1 MTATTFPT
9 GAGAPCA
16 HPGWRRALRG
26 FAPPWAVRHGMHG
39 EGPGHRHG
47 PHGRRT
53 FPPGFG
59 PGPFGPG
66 GVGPGPFG
74 PGRGRGPGRGPRARR
89 GDVRAAVLLLL
100 AEQPMHGYQIIGE
113 LAERSGGAWRPSPG
127 SIYPLLQMLA
137 DEGLVRAED
146 TDGRKVFHLTEAGT
160 AEATAAGE
168 RRTPWETAA
177 EGIDDATAGLARQA
191 MAVYTAAA
199 QVAQAGDS
207 AHVESATRVLDE
219 ARRSLYRI
227 LAGDEGGDDPA
238 ADGTE
243 AAE

>member
-1 MTATTFPT
+1 MTAYAIPT
-9 GAGAPCA
+9 GADAPTTCRQ
-16 HPGWRRALRG
+16 WRRALKQMT
-26 FAPPWAVRHGMHG
+26 PPWVVFHGMHG
-39 EGPGHRHG
+39 EGPGHGPGPGHRHG
-47 PHGRRT
+47 PRGRHL
-53 FPPGFG
+53 FGPPG
-59 PGPFGPG
+59 FGPG

-74 PGRGRGPGRGPRARR
+74 PGGRGPGRGPRARR

-127 SIYPLLQMLA
+127 SVYPLLQMLA

-146 TDGRKVFHLTEAGT
+146 ADGRKVFHLTEVGT

-168 RRTPWETAA
+168 RRTPWEAA
-177 EGIDDATAGLARQA
+177 AAGVDDEVATLARQA
-191 MAVYTAAA
+191 HAVFTAAA
-199 QVAQAGDS
+199 QVAQAGDA
-207 AHVESATRVLDE
+207 AHVTAATRVLDE

-227 LAGDEGGDDPA
+227 LAGDEGDPDA
-238 ADGTE
+238 TAEG